1 MGIFPL
7 KRATGWGWGGF
18 AVVLLAASPARALD
32 AEVAANTAAQA
43 YSMRS
48 PFGDPIIYRR
58 RITQT
63 LALGVYN
70 LLEDEKPG
78 GPQLLVKLRMRFDA
92 DLGVDQSETG
102 YSRGDA
108 TSRYVPGLREAPLDL
123 MYGYVEGRNLAGGWL
138 GFRLGRQY
146 VTDALGWWSFDG
158 GMVRVQTPIV
168 HVEAYGGF
176 EQRAGLPLSIGRYER
191 SGVWRGDR
199 DIVKDAPDVFP
210 TFQQAHLAP
219 AFGAALETAGPHWLH
234 ARVDYRRVYN
244 TGSVVTSSFP
254 DANNQFKTTSD
265 TRTSSERVGF
275 AADTTLGD
283 AAAAKG
289 GVIYDFYNQLFSA
302 YYLNLDGFV
311 TQKVTVGADFDYFR
325 PTFDADSIWNWF
337 THSPV
342 TTATGRVAMAATDQL
357 DLALSGGLRWWETDD
372 DPANHTTLSPDN
384 SGRLL
389 DQGTPADPEASK
401 TTRLRDVLANA
412 NGRYRWSKGVAT
424 VRGVFETGE
433 RGRREGVDVGGE
445 RRFSGG
451 QYGVSLRTS
460 LFDWRDDLR
469 PDRSA
474 TSFGYVLGGAWR
486 PSPKA
491 EMMLEW
497 EHNMNHLVG
506 QRFRVLAL
514 VNLLVT
520 R

>member
-7 KRATGWGWGGF
+7 KRAIKWGSF

-32 AEVAANTAAQA
+32 AEVSANTAAQA
-43 YSMRS
+43 YSLRS
-48 PFGDPIIYRR
+48 PFGDPILYRR

-63 LALGVYN
+63 LGLGVYK
-70 LLEDEKPG
+70 LIEDEKPG
-78 GPQLLVKLRMRFDA
+78 GPQLFVKLRMRFDA

-108 TSRYVPGLREAPLDL
+108 GSRYVPGLREAPLDL

-158 GMVRVQTPIV
+158 GMVRIQAPYV

-191 SGVWRGDR
+191 GGVWRGDR
-199 DIVKDAPDVFP
+199 DAIKDSPDVYP
-210 TFQQAHLAP
+210 MFQKAHLAP
-219 AFGAALETAGPHWLH
+219 AFGAAIESAGPQWIH

-244 TGSVVTSSFP
+244 TGEVVTSSIP
-254 DANNQFKTTSD
+254 DASGKFKTID
-265 TRTSSERVGF
+265 ETRTSSERVGF
-275 AADTTLGD
+275 AVDSTIGEV
-283 AAAAKG
+283 AAAKG

-311 TQKVTVGADFDYFR
+311 GSKVTVGAEFDYFR

-342 TTATGRVAMAATDQL
+342 TTATGRVGVKATEEIDVAA
-357 DLALSGGLRWWETDD
+357 SGGVRWWETDD
-372 DPANHTTLSPDN
+372 DPANPATLAPEN
-384 SGRLL
+384 AGRLL
-389 DQGTPADPEASK
+389 DQGTPADPEGGKAK
-401 TTRLRDVLANA
+401 KLLDVVANA

-424 VRGVFETGE
+424 VRGVLETGE
-433 RGRREGVDVGGE
+433 RGRREGVDLGGE

-451 QYGVSLRTS
+451 LYGVSLRTS

-506 QRFRVLAL
+506 QRFRILAL